1 MYGIQVGGTLV
12 TPGGYPDAHDERNAD
27 MASSTYSV
35 KGMTCDH
42 CAGSVTAEVTKIQG
56 VTDVAVDVAAGR
68 LTVTSAEP
76 VSADDVTEAVEE
88 AGYEVVGA

>member
-1 MYGIQVGGTLV
+1 
-12 TPGGYPDAHDERNAD
+12 
-27 MASSTYSV
+27 MASSTYTV

-42 CAGSVTAEVTKIQG
+42 CAGSVTAEVTKISG

-76 VSADDVTEAVEE
+76 VSAADVTEAVEE